1 MNAGDGIRVTLSE
14 LIEMRH
20 RVREVQLFSTPSQR
34 SPLIGLHHSKLR
46 GRGVDFDQVA
56 VARGDSN
63 SAGRRGIA
71 SSVNEL
77 MNRAVARELGR
88 SRSPCPLRPPYKGP
102 GSVKA
107 RARIMSSACIEG
119 RLYVHQDC
127 QRLIHTFRHWMGGEK
142 LKHPFDAAGYI
153 CEHWLSPVTRA
164 GAPYTLVR

>member
-1 MNAGDGIRVTLSE
+1 MSAHE
-14 LIEMRH
+14 
-20 RVREVQLFSTPSQR
+20 
-34 SPLIGLHHSKLR
+34 HHTTAPEDRISLTQKSAYAVGMLVNNLQAAALPALLPW
-46 GRGVDFDQVA
+46 GVDFDQVA

-142 LKHPFDAAGYI
+142 HKHPFDAAGYI

>member
-1 MNAGDGIRVTLSE
+1 MTETEECRALRKE
-14 LIEMRH
+14 L
-20 RVREVQLFSTPSQR
+20 LLPW
-34 SPLIGLHHSKLR
+34 
-46 GRGVDFDQVA
+46 GVDFDQVA

-71 SSVNEL
+71 SSVNNL
-77 MNRAVARELGR
+77 MDRAVARELGR